1 MRVYYRG
8 PDALVTDER
17 LVWRAA
23 APQTFA
29 VRELHR
35 VGRAR
40 AAVPDPRSGGAVAIA
55 VGLGAAA
62 VAGWA
67 VAGPLVGGALGAMA
81 MIALLVAVTA
91 RQLRRVHMWQVHATY
106 RGVVTVI
113 YQSTD
118 ERVFN
123 QVTRALM
130 RAIEDGRPIPT
141 GRDLAIA

>member
-1 MRVYYRG
+1 
-8 PDALVTDER
+8 
-17 LVWRAA
+17 
-23 APQTFA
+23 
-29 VRELHR
+29 
-35 VGRAR
+35 
-40 AAVPDPRSGGAVAIA
+40 
-55 VGLGAAA
+55 
-62 VAGWA
+62 
-67 VAGPLVGGALGAMA
+67 
-81 MIALLVAVTA
+81 
-91 RQLRRVHMWQVHATY
+91 VHATY

>member
-40 AAVPDPRSGGAVAIA
+40 AAVSDPRSGGAVAIA

>member
-17 LVWRAA
+17 FVWRAA
-23 APQTFA
+23 APQIFA

-35 VGRAR
+35 VGRVR
-40 AAVPDPRSGGAVAIA
+40 ADVPDPRSGGLMAIA
-55 VGLGAAA
+55 VGLAAAA
-62 VAGWA
+62 VAGWT
-67 VAGPLVGGALGAMA
+67 VAGPLAGGALGASA
-81 MIALLVAVTA
+81 MVVLLVAVTA

-106 RGVVTVI
+106 RGAVTVI

-123 QVTRALM
+123 QVTRALL
-130 RAIEDGRPIPT
+130 RAIEDSRPTPT
-141 GRDLAIA
+141 GRDLAIV

>member
-17 LVWRAA
+17 FVWRAS

-106 RGVVTVI
+106 RGAVTVI

>member
-23 APQTFA
+23 APQIFA

-106 RGVVTVI
+106 RGAVTVI

>member
-17 LVWRAA
+17 FVWRAA
-23 APQTFA
+23 APQIFA

-40 AAVPDPRSGGAVAIA
+40 ADVPDPRSGGLVAIA
-55 VGLGAAA
+55 VSLGAAG

-67 VAGPLVGGALGAMA
+67 VTGPLVGGALGASA
-81 MIALLVAVTA
+81 MVVLLVAVTA

-123 QVTRALM
+123 QVTRALL
-130 RAIEDGRPIPT
+130 RAIEDGRPTPT

>member
-106 RGVVTVI
+106 RGAVTVI
-113 YQSTD
+113 YQCTD

>member
-17 LVWRAA
+17 FVWRAA
-23 APQTFA
+23 APQIFA